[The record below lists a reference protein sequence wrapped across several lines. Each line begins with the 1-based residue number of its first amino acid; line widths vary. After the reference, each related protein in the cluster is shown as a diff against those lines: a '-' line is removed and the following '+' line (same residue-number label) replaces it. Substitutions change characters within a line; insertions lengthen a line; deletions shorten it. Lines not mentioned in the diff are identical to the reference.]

1 MGYNNI
7 SATIGPKMI
16 SDAIIDRA
24 RTIANTG
31 NFDQA
36 VGAMN
41 EAFKKSSALA
51 AWFDCPDSTNETIC
65 RRQATQAVFFFR
77 ERKYVSGQK
86 TDPWPAGKLNTEFAM
101 HCTGKSKE
109 EIEKLYQ
116 QYLNTSH

>member
-1 MGYNNI
+1 MTAEIPQERLG
-7 SATIGPKMI
+7 
-16 SDAIIDRA
+16 DAIIERA

-51 AWFDCPDSTNETIC
+51 AWFDCPDSTNVEIC

-77 ERKYVSGQK
+77 VRKIVNGQK

-109 EIEKLYQ
+109 EIENI
-116 QYLNTSH
+116 YLEYLKTAH

>member
-1 MGYNNI
+1 MTAEIPNERLG
-7 SATIGPKMI
+7 
-16 SDAIIDRA
+16 DAIIERA

-36 VGAMN
+36 VSAMN

-77 ERKYVSGQK
+77 ERKIVNGQK

-109 EIEKLYQ
+109 EIEKI
-116 QYLNTSH
+116 YLEYLKTAH